1 MTKLRWMGNLLI
13 IVGYSILLYYN
24 LKVGLSLKFIGG
36 LLVIPSFIQLKMW
49 DALFI
54 VSFFTIVEGTKLLQ
68 LYFVK

>member
-1 MTKLRWMGNLLI
+1 MGNLLI
-13 IVGYSILLYYN
+13 IVGYSILLYYD

>member
-1 MTKLRWMGNLLI
+1 MTKLRWFGNLLI

-54 VSFFTIVEGTKLLQ
+54 VSFFTIIEGTKLLQ

>member
-1 MTKLRWMGNLLI
+1 MTKLRWFGNLLI
-13 IVGYSILLYYN
+13 IVGYSILLYYD

-36 LLVIPSFIQLKMW
+36 ILVIPSFIQLKMW

-54 VSFFTIVEGTKLLQ
+54 VSFFTIVEGAKLLQ

>member
-1 MTKLRWMGNLLI
+1 MTKLRWFGNLLI
-13 IVGYSILLYYN
+13 IIGYSILLYYD

-36 LLVIPSFIQLKMW
+36 ILVIPSFIQLKMW

-54 VSFFTIVEGTKLLQ
+54 VSFFTIIEGTKLLQ

>member
-1 MTKLRWMGNLLI
+1 MTKLRWFGNLLI

-24 LKVGLSLKFIGG
+24 IKIGLSLKFIGG
-36 LLVIPSFIQLKMW
+36 ILVIPSFIQLKMW

-54 VSFFTIVEGTKLLQ
+54 VSFFTIIEGTKLLQ

>member
-1 MTKLRWMGNLLI
+1 MTKLRWFGNLLI

-24 LKVGLSLKFIGG
+24 IKIGLSLKFIGG
-36 LLVIPSFIQLKMW
+36 ILVIPSFIQLKMW

-54 VSFFTIVEGTKLLQ
+54 VSFFTFIEGAKLLQ

>member
-1 MTKLRWMGNLLI
+1 MTKLRWMSNLLI

-54 VSFFTIVEGTKLLQ
+54 ASFFTIVEGTKLLQ
-68 LYFVK
+68 LYFIL

>member
-13 IVGYSILLYYN
+13 IVGYSILLYYD

>member
-1 MTKLRWMGNLLI
+1 MTKLRWFGNLLI

-68 LYFVK
+68 LYFSK